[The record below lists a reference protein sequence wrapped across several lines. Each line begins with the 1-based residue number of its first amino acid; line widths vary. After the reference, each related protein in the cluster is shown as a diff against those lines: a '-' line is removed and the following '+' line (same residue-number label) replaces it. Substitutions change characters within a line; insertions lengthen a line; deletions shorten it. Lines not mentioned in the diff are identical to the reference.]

1 MRYREFADALER
13 HPDAGLA
20 FEFPHGRIRKGY
32 HITELL
38 SASIR
43 SVDCGGNPSSWHE
56 GVLQLVEP
64 ARGEDEA
71 WLPVRKASG
80 ILEKT
85 AGAAPVPDDAELLLE
100 LRPDGADAARRYKVE
115 KADLEDGTLVFRAAG
130 ASTQCKP
137 AVASWEGTG
146 CCGSKAP
153 AASAGGKCC
162 A

>member
-1 MRYREFADALER
+1 MRYAEFAETLER
-13 HPDAGLA
+13 HPEAALA

-38 SASIR
+38 SAAVR
-43 SVDCGGNPSSWHE
+43 SVDCGGNPDSWHE

-64 ARGEDEA
+64 AGGEDEA
-71 WLPVRKASG
+71 WLPVRKAAG
-80 ILEKT
+80 ILKKT

-100 LRPDGADAARRYKVE
+100 LRPEGADAARRYKVE
-115 KADLEDGTLVFRAAG
+115 KADLEDGTLVFRASG

-137 AVASWEGTG
+137 AVASWQGAG
-146 CCGSKAP
+146 CCGSKKP
-153 AASAGGKCC
+153 AAAGAACC